1 MSRSIKEQLSLDDND
16 GLFYIQT
23 SPMSLSS
30 EEICEEKE
38 KKTDVLM
45 ETFKTNGRYFEDPNP
60 LIRCYNCNEH
70 GHMSSTCPNP
80 SYKFRCTYCGEQGH
94 TAYSCQLVICHRCQG
109 VGHKISQC
117 NSDTRNKCDACGGSG
132 HSYRSCIARDDPI
145 SAKYLSEITCLFC
158 RRKGHINCFSLKSYS
173 KSLFCSRCGEKGH
186 TFSDHRRS

>member
-1 MSRSIKEQLSLDDND
+1 MMDFFTYKPAQCPSAVRKLL
-16 GLFYIQT
+16 
-23 SPMSLSS
+23 
-30 EEICEEKE
+30 KRKK

-94 TAYSCQLVICHRCQG
+94 TAYSCSLVICHRCQG

-158 RRKGHINCFSLKSYS
+158 RRRGHVNCFSLKSYS
-173 KSLFCSRCGEKGH
+173 KSLFCSVVEIKA
-186 TFSDHRRS
+186 TRSQTTVVPKNLKNQIQPKAV